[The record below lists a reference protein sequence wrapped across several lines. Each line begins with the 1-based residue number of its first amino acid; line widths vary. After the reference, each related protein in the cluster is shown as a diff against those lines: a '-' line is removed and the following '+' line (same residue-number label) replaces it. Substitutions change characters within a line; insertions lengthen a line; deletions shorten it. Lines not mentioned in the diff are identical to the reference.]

1 VRITTKLAFSSTFL
15 IVLLL
20 GVLTYDVSVVHR
32 LATAQEELTTAEQRA
47 VTLSLEQRRLLNR
60 LDELTRKLFVTKDP
74 DYAHGVLETRAAF
87 DEHLEEL
94 ESLELSIEGANAVT
108 ELAEEWRGL
117 PLAALADEAISVEPG
132 SDEERLLL
140 VSFLDLSQRL
150 RQRAD
155 AVTDAAEVTVDE
167 RVRRSTTVSRQA
179 RTFSWIAALS
189 ALTLSLPTL
198 WFTISS
204 IREPLRRLDEGARS
218 VARGEYSYRLEEFQ
232 GSEFSELA
240 TTFNEMI
247 RSLDRRERRDRDV
260 LSHLSHELKTP
271 LVAMHETNRLLLD
284 ELPGSLSAKQKRL
297 IELNLDSGKRLAEM
311 ISKLLDFARMEE
323 DVLRYDLQ
331 TQDLVALTGRA
342 VEAFSARA
350 VEANLSLTMAPALA
364 PIEAVC
370 DGDRITQI
378 IGNLIDNAINFS
390 PADGSV
396 TVSVEGIDSGRTD
409 ATKTVVIE
417 VADQGSGIPEGERE
431 AVFERFRQ
439 LEGAKRSGVGLGLA
453 ISRQIAK
460 AHHGSLT
467 VSDNDHGGSTFSL
480 MFPAQQPADSGT
492 HLQGV
497 S

>member
-1 VRITTKLAFSSTFL
+1 VRITTKLAFSSIFL

-20 GVLTYDVSVVHR
+20 GVLTYDLSVVHR
-32 LATAQEELTTAEQRA
+32 LATVQEELTTAEQRA

-74 DYAHGVLETRAAF
+74 DYAQGVLETRAAF

-94 ESLELSIEGANAVT
+94 ESLELSSKGARAVT

-117 PLAALADEAISVEPG
+117 PLSALADEAIAVEPG
-132 SDEERLLL
+132 SEEERLLL
-140 VSFLDLSQRL
+140 LSFLDLSQQL

-167 RVRRSTTVSRQA
+167 RVRRSVTASRQA
-179 RTFSWIAALS
+179 RTFSWIAAIS
-189 ALTLSLPTL
+189 AVFLSLPTL

-218 VARGEYSYRLEEFQ
+218 VARGEYSYRLDEFQ
-232 GSEFSELA
+232 ESEFSQLA

-247 RSLDRRERRDRDV
+247 RSLDRREKRDRDV

-284 ELPGSLSAKQKRL
+284 GLPGALSVKQKRL
-297 IELNLDSGKRLAEM
+297 VELNLESGKRLAEM

-331 TQDLVALTGRA
+331 RQDLVALTGRA

-350 VEANLSLTMAPALA
+350 NEANVSLTMNSAAEPV
-364 PIEAVC
+364 EAVC
-370 DGDRITQI
+370 DGDRITQV
-378 IGNLIDNAINFS
+378 IGNLIDNAIKFS
-390 PADGSV
+390 PSDGSI
-396 TVSVEGIDSGRTD
+396 TVSVDQIDSGRVDSTR
-409 ATKTVVIE
+409 TVVIE

-431 AVFERFRQ
+431 AIFERFRQ

-460 AHHGSLT
+460 AHHGTLT
-467 VSDNDHGGSTFSL
+467 VDDNEHGGSTFSL
-480 MFPAQQPADSGT
+480 MFPAEQPTDSRQR
-492 HLQGV
+492 LRGV